1 MYHYEIG
8 DLLLR
13 RGTDEP
19 ALIVGVKDSSK
30 KVWGDASI
38 KRKLYRIYNNR
49 TGKSEWIADVEISVK
64 FQKADERGPPPNKRL
79 V

>member
-1 MYHYEIG
+1 
-8 DLLLR
+8 
-13 RGTDEP
+13 
-19 ALIVGVKDSSK
+19 VGVKDSSK
-30 KVWGDASI
+30 KVWGDSSI